1 MLATGP
7 WILNPTHIHRGGTLS
22 HAHSPVLGQS
32 FRMSIQ
38 AAPQRFTHRGT
49 IRHPGSVEP
58 LCTAAPLYTSLHRA
72 PLCAALSCT
81 SLCTAPHRCTSL
93 HLAVCALQ
101 LPVLGVAPTVQSAG
115 STHSP
120 NRQVASFV
128 MECLPERP
136 FSVPLRRQGA
146 AAAQQGGGQ
155 ACQLDRT

>member
-58 LCTAAPLYTSLHRA
+58 LCTAAPLYTSLYRA
-72 PLCAALSCT
+72 PLCAAPLLHLSVHL
-81 SLCTAPHRCTSL
+81 STAAPRCTSL
-93 HLAVCALQ
+93 YALCSS
-101 LPVLGVAPTVQSAG
+101 LRSA
-115 STHSP
+115 
-120 NRQVASFV
+120 
-128 MECLPERP
+128 
-136 FSVPLRRQGA
+136 
-146 AAAQQGGGQ
+146 
-155 ACQLDRT
+155 